1 MPEAILIRAGFEKP
15 KIISFKK
22 DSDNRFTE
30 IVFLIRP
37 NKHYICHKAII
48 EHKEGNSILSVE
60 EFK

>member
-1 MPEAILIRAGFEKP
+1 MPEAILIKAGFEKP

-30 IVFLIRP
+30 IVFLVRP

-48 EHKEGNSILSVE
+48 NIKRVTVS
-60 EFK
+60 